1 MSILKDFKFHSPGT
15 LSEGLSLLE
24 KAKTPMLLAG
34 GTFALNYLKKS
45 SKYPSDVISLKKID
59 ALHGIKP
66 KGQGFWIGAM
76 TTIAELADSKLIKS
90 GFPSLFEAS
99 AKLGTTPIR
108 NMATIGGNIASRFYW
123 VDLPAVLIS
132 LGARVTV
139 ATKKKKETIALEKFL
154 SDKKFKKYILT
165 GILLPKENR
174 LSFYFRHTRTA
185 QEVDVPSLGVAF
197 SGIKRGME
205 IVSVRCIVNTA
216 TSLPVALRNVETLFN
231 GTHSQ
236 KIKVEE
242 LNRALLE
249 DVRNTK
255 LDEYRVHLLSA
266 DLEKLL
272 VFLNVV
278 PPHKMCRNSL

>member
-1 MSILKDFKFHSPGT
+1 MSILKDFKFHSPGK
-15 LSEGLSLLE
+15 LSEALSLLE

-66 KGQGFWIGAM
+66 KGQGFWIGAT
-76 TTIAELADSKLIKS
+76 TTIAELADSELIKS

-123 VDLPAVLIS
+123 VDLPAVLLS
-132 LGARVTV
+132 LGACVTV
-139 ATKKKKETIALEKFL
+139 ATKKKKETVALEKFL
-154 SDKKFKKYILT
+154 SDKQLKKYILT

-197 SGIKRGME
+197 SGIKRGE
-205 IVSVRCIVNTA
+205 GVVSVRCIVNTA
-216 TSLPVALRNVETLFN
+216 SSLPVALRNVETLFE
-231 GTHSQ
+231 GSQ
-236 KIKVEE
+236 LKKISAGE
-242 LNRALLE
+242 LKKAILE
-249 DVRNTK
+249 DVQNTK
-255 LDEYRVHLLSA
+255 LDEYRVHLLFA

-272 VFLNVV
+272 DL
-278 PPHKMCRNSL
+278 L